1 MDRLMSR
8 LRHEVY
14 AALIAPLL
22 IFFAAQASAGEPDAW
37 SQIKSTLFAER
48 TVAET
53 GTLLKVLAPKTAED
67 AAVVP
72 VTITVA
78 AEAVG
83 RARSVTFVVDN
94 NPSPVVAKVSFGDI
108 YRSGPDV
115 GHRTI
120 ELRFRL
126 DQLSPVRAILELED
140 GTLHMA
146 QRFVAGSGGCSSTS
160 VKDVD
165 QALRNLGQTRLK
177 VATDRTRGEMW
188 REVQAQIRHPNF
200 SGMQI
205 DAKTNGYTPAH
216 FVDRVEFLVGSQSLA
231 TLATGI
237 SISEDPN
244 IRLTFASPS
253 TEPMRMTAR
262 DSNGNM
268 FEAAA
273 TAHETMH

>member
-1 MDRLMSR
+1 MSR
-8 LRHEVY
+8 LRHLVRK
-14 AALIAPLL
+14 ALLAPLF
-22 IFFAAQASAGEPDAW
+22 IFSAAQASAGEADAW
-37 SQIKSTLFAER
+37 AQIKSTLFAER
-48 TVAET
+48 TVVEA
-53 GTLLKVLAPKTAED
+53 GTLLKVVAPKTAED

-83 RARSVTFVVDN
+83 RARAVTFVVDN
-94 NPSPVVAKVSFGDI
+94 NPSPVVAKVSFGDL

-115 GHRTI
+115 GDRTI

-177 VATDRTRGEMW
+177 LATDRTRGETW
-188 REVQAQIRHPNF
+188 REVQMQIRHPNF
-200 SGMQI
+200 SGLQI

-216 FVDRVEFLVGSQSLA
+216 YVNLIQINLGELRVV
-231 TLATGI
+231 TLETGL

-244 IRLTFASPS
+244 VRLSFASNS
-253 TEPMRMTAR
+253 QEPLTMSASDT
-262 DSNGNM
+262 DGNV
-268 FEAAA
+268 FEASA
-273 TAHETMH
+273 TSHEALH